1 MIMCVVWLGVCIVV
15 LCPSKR
21 SSGSKGVPLVVQ
33 ERCKKVARYGALGRA
48 LSKLGLGLALVAAL
62 APESEAF
69 DVCDAPKDCHEL
81 TEEELPSVNIA
92 GFISALPQCVFAC
105 IVPAGIDVAAL
116 YTTMELPSCQPMSAL
131 MTCVVAGCEQED
143 IERTTFCLLQDVLA
157 NSCAEDAAAGVIY
170 DDGTVPIV
178 DM

>member
-1 MIMCVVWLGVCIVV
+1 MACGNLPRRTGNKHWTAFLLLLV
-15 LCPSKR
+15 L
-21 SSGSKGVPLVVQ
+21 L
-33 ERCKKVARYGALGRA
+33 
-48 LSKLGLGLALVAAL
+48 LSIATAAY
-62 APESEAF
+62 

-81 TEEELPSVNIA
+81 SEEELPSVNIA

-105 IVPAGIDVAAL
+105 IVPAGIDVATL
-116 YTTMELPSCQPMSAL
+116 YATMELPSCQPMSAL

-157 NSCAEDAAAGVIY
+157 NACAEDAAAGVVY
-170 DDGTVPIV
+170 DNGIEPIV